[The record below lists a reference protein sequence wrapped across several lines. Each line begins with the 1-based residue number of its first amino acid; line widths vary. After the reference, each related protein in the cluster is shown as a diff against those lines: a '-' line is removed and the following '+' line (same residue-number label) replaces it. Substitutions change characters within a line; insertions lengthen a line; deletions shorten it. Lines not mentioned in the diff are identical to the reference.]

1 MKTEKRMTDKKLE
14 LLVQILRISGIIFG
28 ISCIVYNIIIFTFY
42 TEVYVIWSTTNLFI
56 LFSMIVLLFF
66 ISYIIIGLRKILK
79 ELSSIKKSIKEK
91 K

>member
-28 ISCIVYNIIIFTFY
+28 ISFIVYNIIIFTFY